1 VDSEAVLV
9 ALRTERTIDITTTG
23 RRSGE
28 ARRIEMWFHNVDDRL
43 FLTGSPGTRGW
54 HANLLAD
61 PRLVLHLK
69 QSITVD
75 LSASA
80 HSIDDFDE
88 KRRLLEII
96 TKRVGATDS
105 LEDWME
111 RSPLVEV
118 VLDEVDLAADNE

>member
-1 VDSEAVLV
+1 
-9 ALRTERTIDITTTG
+9 
-23 RRSGE
+23 
-28 ARRIEMWFHNVDDRL
+28 MWFHNVDDRL

-54 HANLLAD
+54 HANLLAN
-61 PRLVLHLK
+61 PRLVFHLK

-75 LSASA
+75 LEGSAL
-80 HSIDDFDE
+80 SIDDVDE

-105 LEDWME
+105 LDDWME

-118 VLDEVDLAADNE
+118 VLDDVDLAPDDK